1 MAAFIVAQREQ
12 HRIPFATACRAL
24 GVSRSWFYKW
34 CHGDASPRHA
44 RREQLA
50 AEIARLFAAHR
61 GKYGSPRIRAD
72 LRAAGWRVSEKTV
85 AAIMR
90 ERGLVAR
97 PKTAPAQHH
106 PAGPWSL
113 AGAGPGRAQVRGQRG

>member
-1 MAAFIVAQREQ
+1 MAAFVVTQREQ
-12 HRIPFATACRAL
+12 HGIPFATACRAL
-24 GVSRSWFYKW
+24 AVSQSWFYKW

-61 GKYGSPRIRAD
+61 GTYGAPRIRAD
-72 LRAAGWRVSEKTV
+72 LRAAGWQVSRKTV

-90 ERGLVAR
+90 ERGLVSR
-97 PKTAPAQHH
+97 PKRRRRSTTKQGKGRWRAPD
-106 PAGPWSL
+106 L
-113 AGAGPGRAQVRGQRG
+113 VGRKFAATG